1 MRYIF
6 TIALNDLLISVKEKA
21 SFILGL
27 LMPAIMIVILGVAM
41 GGESSA
47 TICIDVLD
55 RDQSDLSAQLVR
67 QLDTEMDGSFVLC
80 VYGDPDAPDKCDL
93 PDDLDNWQT
102 TAEDRMKTSDSYG
115 AVLIDDGFADAILA
129 GNPAVVR
136 FQSSDELAAPTLAQQ
151 KIDAAISQMNGSLQ
165 IANLIVLAADE
176 NLRAFDSGYTRD
188 QVFNEA
194 LTRADTAWEL
204 RPIHIE
210 STKTKDTSTESNGF
224 NQSGPGV
231 ASMFVMISGLGLA
244 AVLVYEREQG
254 TLQRLY
260 TLPIPKWQIIGGKL
274 MASYLFELAQYVILI
289 VVGALVGVKWG
300 DSPLGIALIVLIFPL
315 TVAALGLA
323 LATVVRT
330 SAQGQGLSIMM
341 SMVLSSLG
349 GAWWPLEIV
358 PDVMKIVGHMSPIAW
373 VMDAFHEIM
382 WYNGGVIDILPM
394 LGVLLLIAAGAF
406 AFGVWRFKYE

>member
-1 MRYIF
+1 
-6 TIALNDLLISVKEKA
+6 
-21 SFILGL
+21 
-27 LMPAIMIVILGVAM
+27 
-41 GGESSA
+41 
-47 TICIDVLD
+47 
-55 RDQSDLSAQLVR
+55 
-67 QLDTEMDGSFVLC
+67 
-80 VYGDPDAPDKCDL
+80 
-93 PDDLDNWQT
+93 
-102 TAEDRMKTSDSYG
+102 
-115 AVLIDDGFADAILA
+115 
-129 GNPAVVR
+129 VVR

-358 PDVMKIVGHMSPIAW
+358 PDVMKIVGHVSPIAW